1 MPSDNSTFKPAFKLM
16 SGRVAAFMI
25 TFMTGPV
32 LARMFSQS
40 EFGTYKQFMLVTYTL
55 FLIGQCGLAECLFY
69 FLPKN
74 PERGASYALNSVF
87 MLFLSGIVCWL
98 GLMVSPGRLA
108 HWANN
113 AELVQYIPIMG
124 AYLLFMLMGTV
135 LEISMVSRKRY
146 NLATITYVTSDLL
159 RAAFLVIPALIT
171 RSLMWALIG
180 SVCFFFLRVCAI
192 FGYFRSEFRGRMRL
206 DRVLLKE
213 QWAYALPFSLS
224 VIVQVIQQ
232 NYHQYAVMFHFDA
245 ATFAIYSV
253 GCLQIPLV
261 DFLATPASNVM
272 MVRMTEEQRE
282 GHVRHLLP
290 IWHDTTRKLALMF
303 CPFVGMLVV
312 SAYRLITLLFTKQYA
327 ASVPLFMVWCL
338 SIFFSTFQTDG
349 VLRVFAEMKSLV
361 GINLARLALVLVL
374 IGWFISRFQ
383 LMGAVLITL
392 AGMLLA
398 RLLGVIRIRTLLQS
412 SFREVLPWRNLA
424 GIMLA
429 AAAAA
434 VPAFIVNTRLQ
445 LPTLIVLTISGT
457 AYVAVYALF
466 VWRFGLVHESEKA
479 AVKRALYIWK
489 RTARSTQPIAIFK
502 KAS

>member
-1 MPSDNSTFKPAFKLM
+1 
-16 SGRVAAFMI
+16 
-25 TFMTGPV
+25 
-32 LARMFSQS
+32 
-40 EFGTYKQFMLVTYTL
+40 
-55 FLIGQCGLAECLFY
+55 
-69 FLPKN
+69 
-74 PERGASYALNSVF
+74 
-87 MLFLSGIVCWL
+87 
-98 GLMVSPGRLA
+98 
-108 HWANN
+108 
-113 AELVQYIPIMG
+113 
-124 AYLLFMLMGTV
+124 
-135 LEISMVSRKRY
+135 
-146 NLATITYVTSDLL
+146 
-159 RAAFLVIPALIT
+159 
-171 RSLMWALIG
+171 
-180 SVCFFFLRVCAI
+180 
-192 FGYFRSEFRGRMRL
+192 MRL

-303 CPFVGMLVV
+303 CPFVGILVV

-338 SIFFSTFQTDG
+338 SIFFSAFQTDG
-349 VLRVFAEMKSLV
+349 VLRVFAEMKYLV
-361 GINLARLALVLVL
+361 GINLARLTLVLL
-374 IGWFISRFQ
+374 TIGWFISRFQ

-412 SFREVLPWRNLA
+412 SFREILPWRNLA

-445 LPTLIVLTISGT
+445 LPTLVVLPICGT
-457 AYVAVYALF
+457 AYVVVYALF
-466 VWRFGLVHESEKA
+466 VWRFGLVDESEKA
-479 AVKRALYIWK
+479 AVKRVLYIWK